1 MQKSYDQAHRYLCP
15 VKVLST
21 KKEPRREAYKKWE
34 QATGEEKLRIETELA
49 KNGGI
54 AID

>member
-1 MQKSYDQAHRYLCP
+1 MQKNYDQAHRYLCP
-15 VKVLST
+15 VT
-21 KKEPRREAYKKWE
+21 KLRDPRKEAYKKWE
-34 QATGEEKLRIETELA
+34 QATGEEKLKIETELA